1 MSARRSPHR
10 PSRRTEGD
18 VHVGTMGA
26 DVRLVPGSTTP
37 TGAASITR
45 QMRRVLDEV
54 RRDVRNESKGRR

>member
-1 MSARRSPHR
+1 MSARRTHDR
-10 PSRRTEGD
+10 RSRRIDGD

-54 RRDVRNESKGRR
+54 RRDVRSETKSRT